1 MQEFWHVRGNSG
13 KSAKPKI
20 VFPVGRLSIY
30 ILASIFITDYV
41 ESKNEMGGSVCSF
54 SVVVEAVN
62 GSALCVEEHYKRGT
76 LRGFDGVYLTPQE
89 GFPGIIAQ

>member
-1 MQEFWHVRGNSG
+1 MKWEKVPVRF
-13 KSAKPKI
+13 
-20 VFPVGRLSIY
+20 V
-30 ILASIFITDYV
+30 
-41 ESKNEMGGSVCSF
+41 

-62 GSALCVEEHYKRGT
+62 WSALCIEEHYKRGT